1 MRIAPPKMIIFDA
14 GRTLIDY
21 KEINIRKGI
30 EAYFPY
36 IISNPHHYTVEQ
48 IETYDSEVFG
58 MFDSCRINR
67 FEIPVEKKLKLLFDL
82 LEIQFSI
89 SLEEV
94 AGIEWEKDPVTEAV
108 KHAAEL
114 LHWLKENEI
123 RTAVISNTDYSGTLL
138 KEKLDEI
145 FPENQFEFVIASSD
159 YGVMKPNRY
168 LFQAGIVKSGLEAKD
183 IWYVGDKVA
192 VDVRGS
198 MEAGMTPVL
207 YKSSKNSYGELPG
220 NLLVVD
226 DLMEIAK
233 LIGE

>member
-30 EAYFPY
+30 ETYFPY
-36 IISNPHHYTVEQ
+36 IISNPHHYTADQ

-94 AGIEWEKDPVTEAV
+94 ARIEWEKDPVIEAV
-108 KHAAEL
+108 EHAAEL
-114 LHWLKENEI
+114 LHWLGENEI

-145 FPENQFEFVIASSD
+145 FPENRFEFVIASSD

-168 LFQAGIVKSGLEAKD
+168 LFQVGIVKSGLEAKD
-183 IWYVGDKVA
+183 IWYVGDKAA

-207 YKSSKNSYGELPG
+207 YKSPKNSYGELPG
-220 NLLVVD
+220 ELVVVD

-233 LIGE
+233 LFGE